1 MNREE
6 REKKIL
12 IVDDEPLN
20 RALFRSILKDYA
32 TIEAENGLDALEK
45 VPRVNPDIILMD
57 IMMPQMDG
65 IEATR
70 RLKANIDTS
79 RIPVVIVTAVQETDV
94 RIKALQAGGNDFIL
108 KPIHPEELLVR
119 VQNLLKIKDFED
131 FVLQHN
137 RLLQEEVERKTTEL
151 KNAFIDSVYRLTLA
165 AEYKDE
171 QTFSHI
177 RRTSHYI
184 KLMAEHL
191 GFSAKE
197 TELLYLAAPLHDIG
211 KMGIPDSILTKPGK
225 LTPEEFEI
233 IKTHTTLGEK
243 LLKDSPS
250 EIMQVGARIAISHHE
265 RFDGTGYPKGLR
277 GTDIP
282 IEGRIFNIIDQYD
295 ALRSPRPYKDAL
307 SHERTFRILS
317 EGDERTK
324 PEHFDPEIVKAFIA
338 LNRLFEQIYE
348 KNRD

>member
-6 REKKIL
+6 KRQKIL

-20 RALFRSILKDYA
+20 RALFRSILKEYD
-32 TIEAENGLDALEK
+32 ISEARNGLEGLEM
-45 VPRVNPDIILMD
+45 VRQINPDLILMD
-57 IMMPQMDG
+57 IMMPEMDG
-65 IEATR
+65 IEATE
-70 RLKANIDTS
+70 RLKQDPGTN
-79 RIPVVIVTAVQETDV
+79 RIPVIIISAIQETDI
-94 RIKALQAGGNDFIL
+94 RIKALQSGGNDFIL
-108 KPIHPEELLVR
+108 KPIFAEELLIRVR
-119 VQNLLKIKDFED
+119 TLLKIKEFED
-131 FVLQHN
+131 FVLRHN
-137 RLLQEEVERKTTEL
+137 TLLQEEVERKTAEL

-171 QTFSHI
+171 MTYSHI
-177 RRTSHYI
+177 RRTSHYT

-191 GFSAKE
+191 GFSEKE
-197 TELLYLAAPLHDIG
+197 TELMFLAAPLHDIG

-250 EIMQVGARIAISHHE
+250 EIMQVGAKIAISHHE
-265 RFDGTGYPKGLR
+265 RFDGTGYPKGLK

-295 ALRSPRPYKDAL
+295 ALRSPRPYKPAL
-307 SHERTFRILS
+307 SHDTTFRILT
-317 EGDERTK
+317 EGDDRTS
-324 PEHFDPEIVKAFIA
+324 PQHFDFQVLKAFIA
-338 LNRLFEQIYE
+338 LHRLFDEIFE
-348 KNRD
+348 ENRD